1 MRTPQKA
8 KWALLVHDLELQS
21 SAFLEVRIGAGR
33 IFSVKKKFL
42 EEKAPPSFIFETE
55 GCARRLMHISVSR
68 LGSNSIDV

>member
-21 SAFLEVRIGAGR
+21 SAFLKVRIGAGR

-42 EEKAPPSFIFETE
+42 KRTAPSSFIFET
-55 GCARRLMHISVSR
+55 
-68 LGSNSIDV
+68 